1 MMTVRERH
9 RHECFSLKTWFLTK
23 PGSMSSPKG
32 RTRKPQAAHRFDRP
46 VSFEN
51 RNSDTIVAEG
61 KALKAQKRSSSLC
74 WPMIGLPVVTR
85 CAIGRKC
92 SPRIWV
98 NFPTAYHWSTRC
110 GKPYNILHYKFNK
123 CNHTFVTSALILWFI
138 SASSVMIFLW
148 IFTLMKSNVK
158 NMTMQLLQVQIKN
171 PSWQCRKVWPI
182 PSTLAWRLVG
192 YGS

>member
-23 PGSMSSPKG
+23 PVSMSSPKG

-110 GKPYNILHYKFNK
+110 GNPCNIHHYKFNK
-123 CNHTFVTSALILWFI
+123 CNHTSVTSALILRFI
-138 SASSVMIFLW
+138 SASSFLFFLW
-148 IFTLMKSNVK
+148 I
-158 NMTMQLLQVQIKN
+158 LLLWNRIWRI
-171 PSWQCRKVWPI
+171 WQCNFCKCKSRIRAGNVAKFGLSQVHLPED
-182 PSTLAWRLVG
+182 
-192 YGS
+192 